1 MAHAADMTG
10 PRYGLAEIG
19 DPGRPDVQDGGS
31 QGEAYTGGTA
41 SRRARTARQALA
53 QVGARAAEDPRPA
66 AVGTAES
73 DPLPSPPLSPEEIAD
88 IKAIASGAVEIRHV
102 TKSELYR
109 IVSDDTGSRAHV

>member
-1 MAHAADMTG
+1 M
-10 PRYGLAEIG
+10 AEIGG
-19 DPGRPDVQDGGS
+19 DPGRPDIRDGGS
-31 QGEAYTGGTA
+31 QGEAHTGGAA
-41 SRRARTARQALA
+41 SRRARTARQAFA
-53 QVGARAAEDPRPA
+53 QVGARAVKDPRPA

-73 DPLPSPPLSPEEIAD
+73 DPLPSPPLSSEEIAD